1 MKASFVS
8 ACLVLAA
15 VPGAALPGAALA
27 ADGKVKIGVL
37 SDMGGVYADITGPGS
52 VVAARMAVEDF
63 GGKALGQPIELV
75 TADHQAKPDIGLSIA
90 RAWLDT
96 EGVDAIVDVPVS
108 SVGLGIQALTK
119 EKRKVFLNT
128 AGASSDFTGTAC
140 SPYATQWAMD
150 TYTMASSSGRALVKA
165 GGNKWFFITA
175 DYAFGHALE
184 RDATAAV
191 KEAGGTVVGSARH
204 PLNNQDFASH
214 LLQAQSAGA
223 NVVGLANGTGDTVRS
238 INQAREFGLN
248 TAGIKMAALVLFI
261 SDVHALGLPAAQG
274 TLLTESFYWGLD
286 DETRAWGRRFMERN
300 NGRAPGMY
308 HAGVYSAVTH
318 YLKAV
323 EKAGGTD
330 AAKVSAAMREML
342 IKDPLIKNGH
352 IRADG
357 KVMQNYYLLEVKKP
371 ADSKGPWD
379 YYNVLATVPAE
390 DATKQLSRSECPDVK
405 TPG

>member
-1 MKASFVS
+1 MERSMRIFLMA
-8 ACLVLAA
+8 AGLALS
-15 VPGAALPGAALA
+15 LPGVAAA
-27 ADGKVKIGVL
+27 ADERVKIGVL

-52 VVAARMAVEDF
+52 VVAARLAIEDF
-63 GGKALGQPIELV
+63 GGKALGRPIEFV

-90 RAWLDT
+90 RAWLDN
-96 EGVDAIVDVPVS
+96 EGVSAIVDVPVS

-119 EKRKVFLNT
+119 EKRKIFLNT
-128 AGASSDFTGTAC
+128 AGASSDFTGKAC

-165 GGNKWFFITA
+165 GGSKWFFITA

-184 RDATAAV
+184 RDAAAAV
-191 KEAGGTVVGSARH
+191 KDAGGVVVGGAKH

-214 LLQAQSAGA
+214 LLQAQSSGA

-238 INQAREFGLN
+238 INQAREFGL
-248 TAGIKMAALVLFI
+248 TAAGIKMAALVLFI

-274 TLLTESFYWGLD
+274 TVVTESFYWD
-286 DETRAWGRRFMERN
+286 RTDSTRAWARRFMERN

-308 HAGVYSAVTH
+308 HAGLYSAVTH

-323 EKAGGTD
+323 EKAGSTD
-330 AAKVSAAMREML
+330 ADKVSAAMREVPINDAL
-342 IKDPLIKNGH
+342 ITNGR
-352 IRADG
+352 IRPDG
-357 KVMQNYYLLEVKKP
+357 KVMQDYFLLQVKTP
-371 ADSKGPWD
+371 QESKAPWD
-379 YYNVLATVPAE
+379 YYKVLATVPAA
-390 DATKQLSRSECPDVK
+390 DVSKPLSSSECPAAK